1 VPQPDEPA
9 RGSLAH
15 IGTDEWK
22 RRLTGLFAD
31 DFGPARRLIEATTHE
46 LSASPIHTLPHL
58 RRWHADRMI
67 VIGDAAHAPSP
78 SSGQGAS
85 LSIEDGV
92 QLAKNLRDLPSPDQA
107 FAAFDRA
114 RRPRVQR
121 ILKLIAN
128 SKHSRQLY
136 GYHIDWVGVTFGP
149 PFVPSSTAAT
159 MPDAAPGPADAGR
172 AGPHGGGLALVRE
185 VDDAEAVALGV
196 GQHDEVRVLGELVPV
211 DPAGAER

>member
-1 VPQPDEPA
+1 LARHPA
-9 RGSLAH
+9 CSFA
-15 IGTDEWK
+15 GTGEWR

-31 DFGPARRLIEATTHE
+31 DFGPAKCLIEATTHE
-46 LSASPIHTLPHL
+46 LSATPIHTLPHL
-58 RRWHADRMI
+58 PRWHSDRMI

-121 ILKLIAN
+121 IIKQAARVNNCKAATGVSRVFRDAMLPHILKLIAN

-136 GYHIDWVGVTFGP
+136 EYHIDW
-149 PFVPSSTAAT
+149 
-159 MPDAAPGPADAGR
+159 
-172 AGPHGGGLALVRE
+172 
-185 VDDAEAVALGV
+185 EA
-196 GQHDEVRVLGELVPV
+196 Q
-211 DPAGAER
+211 